1 MVGLKNT
8 LPVLKIKMMK
18 IKLLKNHVL
27 GKQGDIVKVNY
38 HRAKYLIAMGVA
50 LEQKQT
56 NIEDEETTDK
66 ITDDGSNTKK
76 RVTRKSKANAKP

>member
-1 MVGLKNT
+1 
-8 LPVLKIKMMK
+8 MK

-38 HRAKYLIAMGVA
+38 HRAKYLISVGVA

-56 NIEDEETTDK
+56 KIDDEKTV
-66 ITDDGSNTKK
+66 DDGSNTKK
-76 RVTRKSKANAKP
+76 RATRKGKTNAKS

>member
-1 MVGLKNT
+1 
-8 LPVLKIKMMK
+8 MK
-18 IKLLKNHVL
+18 IKLLKNHTL
-27 GKQGDIVKVNY
+27 GKQGDVINPDYGIV
-38 HRAKYLIAMGVA
+38 KYLIKMGVA

-76 RVTRKSKANAKP
+76 RATRKRKANAKP

>member
-1 MVGLKNT
+1 
-8 LPVLKIKMMK
+8 MK

-50 LEQKQT
+50 LEQKQS
-56 NIEDEETTDK
+56 NIDTDK

>member
-1 MVGLKNT
+1 
-8 LPVLKIKMMK
+8 MK

-27 GKQGDIVKVNY
+27 GKQGDIVETNY
-38 HRAKYLIAMGVA
+38 HRAKYLIKMGVA

-56 NIEDEETTDK
+56 NTDTDK

-76 RVTRKSKANAKP
+76 RATRKRKTNAKS

>member
-1 MVGLKNT
+1 ME
-8 LPVLKIKMMK
+8 

-27 GKQGDIVKVNY
+27 GKQGDIINPDY
-38 HRAKYLIAMGVA
+38 DTAKYLIKMGVA

-56 NIEDEETTDK
+56 NTDTDK

-76 RVTRKSKANAKP
+76 RATRQRKTNA

>member
-1 MVGLKNT
+1 
-8 LPVLKIKMMK
+8 MK

-27 GKQGDIVKVNY
+27 GKQGDIIKTNY

-56 NIEDEETTDK
+56 KGDVEEVITEK
-66 ITDDGSNTKK
+66 IVDNGSNTKK
-76 RVTRKSKANAKP
+76 RTTRKRKTNTKP

>member
-1 MVGLKNT
+1 
-8 LPVLKIKMMK
+8 MK

-27 GKQGDIVKVNY
+27 GKQGDIVEVNY

-56 NIEDEETTDK
+56 NTDTDK
-66 ITDDGSNTKK
+66 ITDDGSNIKK
-76 RVTRKSKANAKP
+76 RATRKRKTNT

>member
-1 MVGLKNT
+1 
-8 LPVLKIKMMK
+8 MK

-27 GKQGDIVKVNY
+27 GKQGDIIETNY

-56 NIEDEETTDK
+56 KVDVEEVITEKTD
-66 ITDDGSNTKK
+66 DDGSNTKK
-76 RVTRKSKANAKP
+76 RATRKSKANPKP

>member
-1 MVGLKNT
+1 M
-8 LPVLKIKMMK
+8 IK

-76 RVTRKSKANAKP
+76 RVTRKSKANA

>member
-1 MVGLKNT
+1 
-8 LPVLKIKMMK
+8 MMK

-56 NIEDEETTDK
+56 KGDTEDVITEK
-66 ITDDGSNTKK
+66 TDDNGSNTKK
-76 RVTRKSKANAKP
+76 RATRKSKTNVKP

>member
-8 LPVLKIKMMK
+8 LPVLKIKTMK
-18 IKLLKNHVL
+18 VKLLKNHVL
-27 GKQGDIVKVNY
+27 GKQGDIVNINFF
-38 HRAKYLIAMGVA
+38 RGKYLISEGIA

-56 NIEDEETTDK
+56 NTDTDK

-76 RVTRKSKANAKP
+76 RATRKSKTNAKS

>member
-1 MVGLKNT
+1 MD
-8 LPVLKIKMMK
+8 MK
-18 IKLLKNHVL
+18 IKLLKNHTL
-27 GKQGDIVKVNY
+27 GKQGDVINPDY
-38 HRAKYLIAMGVA
+38 GTAKYLIKMGVA

-56 NIEDEETTDK
+56 NTDTDK

>member
-1 MVGLKNT
+1 
-8 LPVLKIKMMK
+8 MK

-56 NIEDEETTDK
+56 NTDTDK
-66 ITDDGSNTKK
+66 IIDNGSNTKK
-76 RVTRKSKANAKP
+76 RTTRKRKTNVKS